1 MCTIPLLVC
10 PSWPTRS
17 PTCAGRTGPLR
28 FDDAAREVLQSDP
41 AGVTGLDAHP
51 DFENSVPTPDHFLP
65 LLYIAGLAD
74 GEPLNLL
81 IGGHA
86 AGSISM
92 AAYTLGLSCPEVA
105 TAGPGASADLPED
118 VPVADSNL

>member
-1 MCTIPLLVC
+1 M
-10 PSWPTRS
+10 
-17 PTCAGRTGPLR
+17 
-28 FDDAAREVLQSDP
+28 
-41 AGVTGLDAHP
+41 TGLDAHP

-81 IGGHA
+81 IDGHA